1 MTLPKVALNII
12 DGRKNLAVFYVG
24 ISRVKRMKD
33 LMFEQSFNLD
43 RLTGSSSNTAAIR
56 KID

>member
-12 DGRKNLAVFYVG
+12 DGRKNLAVFYVS
-24 ISRVKRMKD
+24 ISRVKRMED
-33 LMFEQSFNLD
+33 LMFKQSFNLD
-43 RLTGSSSNTAAIR
+43 RLIGSSSNIATIR

>member
-1 MTLPKVALNII
+1 MPKVALNII
-12 DGRKNLAVFYVG
+12 DGKKNLAVFYVG
-24 ISRVKRMKD
+24 ISRVKRIED

-43 RLTGSSSNTAAIR
+43 RLIGSSSNIATIR